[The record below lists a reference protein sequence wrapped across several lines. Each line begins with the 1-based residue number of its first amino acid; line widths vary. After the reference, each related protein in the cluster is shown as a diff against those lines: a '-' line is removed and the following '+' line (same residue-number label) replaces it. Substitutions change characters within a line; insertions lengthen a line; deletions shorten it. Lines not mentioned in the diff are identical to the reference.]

1 MDDAV
6 WIEDERMTHA
16 VSFLHPD
23 GELPEGWFHCARCD
37 RIYPGSQWTKPCPG
51 RGARE
56 ARGEAV
62 NTTPTEGGVQG
73 GNE

>member
-16 VSFLHPD
+16 VSFLHPKGD
-23 GELPEGWFHCARCD
+23 VPEAWFFCARCD

-51 RGARE
+51 RPPGVAAPETTRRKDGGA
-56 ARGEAV
+56 
-62 NTTPTEGGVQG
+62 
-73 GNE
+73 